1 MTRSTPILTRGNR
14 SAGSGGRPLRD
25 LLRHAHTLNSAIL
38 DGIDGK
44 PVEIQSRA
52 VEIIKGGESPWSRAV
67 SIAGMPRSEATQLLT
82 RISGAL
88 ACLGCVTSEVKIVVN
103 VHPPASGGSGPGGGG
118 SASTPNPLDLPIALA
133 LLQAAGHLPPD
144 ESGWSGNYLFFGSL
158 DVHGDAR
165 HTPGALPLALASRS
179 GQAIVCPSANA
190 RQVLLTKATRPCRI
204 LPVASLEATV
214 PLFCGQRL
222 EELPGGKVT
231 MEPVQGNP
239 PDFAH
244 IAGQERAK
252 RAAVIAAA
260 GGHALLL
267 VGSPGSG
274 KTMISNAIS
283 GILPPLADSEKVELT
298 RIWSAAGMLD
308 SDGQAVTRRPFRVV
322 HHTASKQAVVG
333 GGSKTIQ
340 PGEVTLAHLGVLFL
354 DEIAEFRAEVLD
366 SLRQP
371 MEDGCVRIS
380 RTHRKTEL
388 PSRFSLVAAMN
399 PCSCGYYPECDCGEA
414 AAAKYQSKLSGPL
427 LDRIDLKVA
436 VSPVPIGTE
445 PSGKS
450 SAELRKIV
458 TAAMQRQRDR
468 HAAAGVDYHSNADV
482 PGQHARTL
490 FKMSAGAIAERD
502 RIAKARD
509 MSMRGIDRMQ
519 KVARTIADLEGSEG
533 VEARHMAEAAE
544 FA

>member
-1 MTRSTPILTRGNR
+1 MTTPILTRGAQSPVRN
-14 SAGSGGRPLRD
+14 
-25 LLRHAHTLNSAIL
+25 LLRHAHTLNSATL

-44 PVEIQSRA
+44 PVEVQARA
-52 VEIIKGGESPWSRAV
+52 VEIIKSGESPWSRAV
-67 SIAGMPRSEATQLLT
+67 SIAGLPRSEATQLIT

-88 ACLGCVTSEVKIVVN
+88 ACLGFVNSPVKIVLN
-103 VHPPASGGSGPGGGG
+103 IHPAISNTGSGGGG
-118 SASTPNPLDLPIALA
+118 TGSSATTPAALDLPIALS
-133 LLQAAGHLPPD
+133 LLQAAGYLPPD
-144 ESGWSGNYLFFGSL
+144 ETGWSGSYLFFGML
-158 DVHGDAR
+158 DAHGDAR
-165 HTPGALPLALASRS
+165 HTPGALPLALASRP
-179 GQAIVCPSANA
+179 GQAIVCPSVNA
-190 RQVLLTKATRPCRI
+190 KQCLLTKATRPCRI
-204 LPVASLEATV
+204 LPVAGLEAAMR
-214 PLFCGQRL
+214 LFQGQRI
-222 EELPGGKVT
+222 EELPGGKVV
-231 MEPVQGNP
+231 MEPIQGNP

-283 GILPPLADSEKVELT
+283 GILPPLENAEKVELT
-298 RIWSAAGMLD
+298 RIWSAAGMID

-322 HHTASKQAVVG
+322 HHTATKQAVVG
-333 GGSKTIQ
+333 GGSKSIQ

-354 DEIAEFRAEVLD
+354 DEIAEFRADVLD

-399 PCSCGYYPECDCGEA
+399 PCSCGYYPNCECGEA

-427 LDRIDLKVA
+427 LDRIDMKVA

-445 PSGKS
+445 PSGES
-450 SAELRKIV
+450 TAELRKIV

-468 HAAAGVDYHSNADV
+468 HAAAGVSYHSNADV
-482 PGQHARTL
+482 PGQHARQL
-490 FKMSAGAIAERD
+490 FKLTEGAGGATAERD
-502 RIAKARD
+502 RIAKARG
-509 MSMRGIDRMQ
+509 MSMRGVDRMQ
-519 KVARTIADLEGSEG
+519 KVARTIADLEGSET
-533 VEARHMAEAAE
+533 VEARHVAEAAE
-544 FA
+544 FC